1 MDSFFDLLIGFIIVY
16 SLLSPLF
23 KKKKKPEDVETA
35 SYEEEL
41 TYEPVDDK
49 SIADE
54 IAILF
59 GEKPKSET
67 TERNPV
73 ESVDYNITH
82 PKKKFEKKVYSE
94 AEKKYSHAEK
104 VKRIVSF
111 DEQKRI
117 DELASKFLSH
127 ETHVDTGTNETK
139 NRILAVFHTK
149 ENLRDYILFA
159 EVFGKPKA
167 LRR

>member
-23 KKKKKPEDVETA
+23 KKKKKPDDVETTD
-35 SYEEEL
+35 YEDEPA
-41 TYEPVDDK
+41 YEPVDDK

-67 TERNPV
+67 AQRKPV
-73 ESVDYNITH
+73 ESVDYSSTH
-82 PKKKFEKKVYSE
+82 PQKKFERKVYSE
-94 AEKKYSHAEK
+94 SEKKYSHLEK
-104 VKRIVSF
+104 VKRTLSS

-127 ETHVDTGTNETK
+127 ETGVDAGTNETK
-139 NRILAVFHTK
+139 NRILTVFHSK